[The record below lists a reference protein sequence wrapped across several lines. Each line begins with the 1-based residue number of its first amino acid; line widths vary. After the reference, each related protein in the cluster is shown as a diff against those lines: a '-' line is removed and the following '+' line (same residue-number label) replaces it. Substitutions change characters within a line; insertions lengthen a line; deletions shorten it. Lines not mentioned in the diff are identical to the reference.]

1 MSNTV
6 IDSDILIDIVRKV
19 PATIAHLNQISQRS
33 KPVISA
39 ITYMELMVGCRNKH
53 ELRQMEAFLE
63 KFELVKVNADITDTA
78 MMLIRTYNL
87 SHGLLIPD
95 AIIASTALWLD
106 CPISSKN
113 QRDFRFIPTLNVLP
127 YP

>member
-1 MSNTV
+1 
-6 IDSDILIDIVRKV
+6 
-19 PATIAHLNQISQRS
+19 
-33 KPVISA
+33 
-39 ITYMELMVGCRNKH
+39 MVGCRNKN
-53 ELRQMEAFLE
+53 ELRQMEKFLD
-63 KFELVKVNADITDTA
+63 KFEIVKVNVDITDMA

-106 CPISSKN
+106 CALSSKN
-113 QRDFRFIPTLNVLP
+113 QRDFRFIPNLNLLP